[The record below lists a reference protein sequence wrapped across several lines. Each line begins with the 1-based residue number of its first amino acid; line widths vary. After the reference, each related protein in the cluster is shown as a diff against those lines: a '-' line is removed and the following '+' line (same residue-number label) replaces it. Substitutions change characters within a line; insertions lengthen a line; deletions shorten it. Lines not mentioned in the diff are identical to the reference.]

1 MNHNNPKS
9 LRIAYS
15 LATKWLQVVIK
26 KFVMHSILSGAI
38 FK

>member
-9 LRIAYS
+9 LRVDYP
-15 LATKWLQVVIK
+15 LASKCLHIPAAEI
-26 KFVMHSILSGAI
+26 VMHSILSGAI